1 MKTIEQLS
9 AELAESLKIPHDTV
23 AFHLKRIARKFDY
36 EIYGKNENMMD
47 DKDAKDVEFITSRF
61 LIDRVKKEK
70 SKKNHTR
77 LLPMIVVS
85 KASNESNI
93 SDNKVKSNKNPKTK
107 PMPIIKP

>member
-9 AELAESLKIPHDTV
+9 AELAESLKIPQGTV

-77 LLPMIVVS
+77 LLPMIVANKTS
-85 KASNESNI
+85 TES
-93 SDNKVKSNKNPKTK
+93 SGSKVKSNKNPKTK

>member
-9 AELAESLKIPHDTV
+9 AELAESLKIPQGTV

-36 EIYGKNENMMD
+36 DLYGKDDNLMD

-61 LIDRVKKEK
+61 LVDRINKEK
-70 SKKNHTR
+70 SKKTHTR
-77 LLPMIVVS
+77 LLPMIVINKTSKESGGS
-85 KASNESNI
+85 KAKQSGS
-93 SDNKVKSNKNPKTK
+93 PKTK